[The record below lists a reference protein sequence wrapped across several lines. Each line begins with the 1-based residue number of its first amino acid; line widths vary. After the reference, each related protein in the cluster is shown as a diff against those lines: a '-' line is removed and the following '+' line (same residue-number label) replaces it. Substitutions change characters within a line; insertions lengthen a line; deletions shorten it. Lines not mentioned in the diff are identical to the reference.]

1 MVFIINFIFESY
13 LYILLLRLLLQKM
26 RAPFYN
32 PLSQFI
38 IKVTDPLVKPL
49 QRMIPGVRGFD
60 FAIVFLLV
68 VLEIIALLLLIGLQ
82 FHTLPGALGGIIIVI
97 AKLCHK
103 VINVFFFAVIIGAI
117 MSWFPTL
124 QSGPVAEMV
133 FLLSEPILKPV
144 RRWMPLIGGIDLSPL
159 VVILLL
165 QLVSMA
171 VISPLLKYG
180 FQVAF

>member
-68 VLEIIALLLLIGLQ
+68 VLEIIALLLLIGLH

-103 VINVFFFAVIIGAI
+103 GDN
-117 MSWFPTL
+117 
-124 QSGPVAEMV
+124 E
-133 FLLSEPILKPV
+133 
-144 RRWMPLIGGIDLSPL
+144 
-159 VVILLL
+159 
-165 QLVSMA
+165 LVSNA
-171 VISPLLKYG
+171 SVGPCCRDG
-180 FQVAF
+180 FFIERANIKAGSSLDAIDWRD